1 MTGAFICVAA
11 AVLYIAELIFFLVK
25 ISASKKEFSAGGRPV
40 PPAGKSY
47 KAGFV
52 FSALLVLLPLAVPLK
67 LYVIAVV
74 CATGVLGEF
83 IMLKERLENLRQVKT
98 ELKAG

>member
-11 AVLYIAELIFFLVK
+11 AALYIAELIYFLIK
-25 ISASKKEFSAGGRPV
+25 ISKAKKEFSAAGRTV

-83 IMLKERLENLRQVKT
+83 IMLKERLSLLSDQK
-98 ELKAG
+98 

>member
-1 MTGAFICVAA
+1 MSGAFICVAA
-11 AVLYIAELIFFLVK
+11 AVLYIAELIYFLVK
-25 ISASKKEFSAGGRPV
+25 ISKAKKVISDAGRTV
-40 PPAGKSY
+40 PSGGKSY

-83 IMLKERLENLRQVKT
+83 IMLKERLENLKPVS
-98 ELKAG
+98 

>member
-1 MTGAFICVAA
+1 MTGACICIAAA
-11 AVLYIAELIFFLVK
+11 AVYVFELIYFLIK
-25 ISASKKEFSAGGRPV
+25 ISKAKKEFSAAGCTV

-67 LYVIAVV
+67 VYVIAVV
-74 CATGVLGEF
+74 CATGVLGMF
-83 IMLKERLENLRQVKT
+83 IMFRERLSLLSDQK
-98 ELKAG
+98 